1 MDKAVRLIEVIEI
14 KTLDGKPLLSLTVS
28 DKEVVLRDLR
38 DKNSNQ
44 GADTKGERNQTGS
57 QQNNDSPMTD
67 AQKRYLFRIL
77 ADQSIE
83 GDKAHEYLKKL
94 FQVEALKD
102 VTKFE
107 ASRMIER
114 LLSETKG
121 GEADDTAPFQ

>member
-1 MDKAVRLIEVIEI
+1 MDKAVRLIEVIEVR
-14 KTLDGKPLLSLTVS
+14 TLDGKPLLSLTVS

-44 GADTKGERNQTGS
+44 GTDTKGERNQTSG

-77 ADQSIE
+77 ADQGTE

-121 GEADDTAPFQ
+121 GEVDDPAPFQ

>member
-14 KTLDGKPLLSLTVS
+14 KTLEGKPLLSLTVS

-44 GADTKGERNQTGS
+44 AADTKGERNQTGG

-77 ADQSIE
+77 ADQGTE

-114 LLSETKG
+114 LLSEPKG

>member
-1 MDKAVRLIEVIEI
+1 MDKAVRMIKMIEI
-14 KTLDGKPLLSLTVS
+14 RTLEGKALLSLTVS
-28 DKEVVLRDLR
+28 DKEVVLKDLR
-38 DKNSNQ
+38 DKNNNH
-44 GADTKGERNQTGS
+44 GADAKVERNQASG

-77 ADQSIE
+77 ADQGTE

-107 ASRMIER
+107 ASRLIER

-121 GEADDTAPFQ
+121 GEVDDTAPFE